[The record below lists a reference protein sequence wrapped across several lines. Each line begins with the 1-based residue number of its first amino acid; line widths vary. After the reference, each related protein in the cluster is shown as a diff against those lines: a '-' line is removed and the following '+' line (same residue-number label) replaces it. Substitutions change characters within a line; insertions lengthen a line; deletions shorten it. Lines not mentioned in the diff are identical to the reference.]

1 MENRSKRMVKS
12 LFGQS
17 SVIARHFVGICPAFA
32 RYLAAIV
39 MMIVLGMGSAWGAD
53 YVITYTSGSTTY
65 YLARNGTSGV
75 TRVSTFDPTTC
86 IWTCYSSSW
95 GTMTENTL
103 NKDDSR
109 YLAQT
114 VDGTKYYLTASLK
127 SSGSGKNK
135 TYTWTGPGLST
146 TGSNVWRGNNNK
158 LYANTNNRN
167 GAINLSGSTPS
178 ITDGST
184 SGNNNYYTISSD
196 SYTAASS
203 TTFTADP
210 TVTPA
215 TATLSYGE
223 NQQFTATGAA
233 ATTTTYA
240 ACTKYTFNSTTLY
253 YYNNTAYTTEDAY
266 KAAAGT
272 TTSATI
278 TYTWALSGTGTSYLS
293 KSDNGAT
300 TTVTHSI
307 QNTSDSDKTA
317 TLTVTAKAGSVTK
330 TATAT
335 VTATAKTPTSLTF
348 NSNDLTVNGT
358 TSFQLPGTTLKNS
371 QTSAAISGTVTYT
384 SSNTSVATVDN
395 TGKVTINGA
404 GTTTITAKY
413 AGDDTY
419 AATTATLTITVAN
432 VDALDEASTTDIAI
446 TPATQTLDVGETKTY
461 TASASIKATTR
472 KRDAYQTITAG
483 GNTVYKQGANYS
495 ATEPKINITEGAEVP
510 YTSFNWSLEG
520 DNGYV
525 TLNNYYVTNSNSTT
539 VTRAANLTDTQK
551 TVTLKVAAVY
561 GSYNKSAT
569 ASIVIPLTYVDIAGI
584 SCDGLTLNYGESGQ
598 LNPNTW
604 ISSAGAKYVSL
615 TYSSADETIATV
627 DENGQVTAT
636 GVGTTEITIQSK
648 KQDGTNGPACT
659 ANITVNKLN
668 LEAPTITIEGTGRVT
683 ITDNNDPSIGAE
695 IYYTIDGT
703 DPTASSTLYAGPFFV
718 TGGTNVKAIAIKD
731 DNYNNSKVVAQIFA
745 TTGVD
750 GDIVTLNDYED
761 HNWTYYQPNGGVSTD
776 YNYPDKLSSPYPRN
790 VKITYYGNGLMY
802 TGADGGATTEA
813 TGVAVGIDASA
824 NTFVYYKTLERDAND
839 RFPYELIPNPFSKRP
854 TYSSDTTTKWRGFYK
869 WRVKTLKNGAIYAA
883 TSGGSALG
891 EGSLL
896 DAETQ
901 YYFQPTDNAK
911 TNANNATS
919 MEVELEAVWARAYVV
934 TGAASNL
941 NTYITSSS
949 LQADSYERNFVV
961 LTSGTYAST
970 TEVKNTK
977 PVTVTMVTPDGATDY
992 RKSTVYINP
1001 QRKVTLGADMKFE
1014 YINFNATIGDALT
1027 GDYWT
1032 MTGSSSTMIYANMNN
1047 LTMGRGVDNTT
1058 SGGLVAY
1065 EIVGYNSSAQTES
1078 YSTTTEDLIYNIRIE
1093 SGNYHFACSTQN
1105 WTFTYKGGEAK
1116 IRTTYGCDYDRATGD
1131 NDKMKIRRRVY
1142 GGNGTG
1148 FTTKSNIGKETITHV
1163 MKSGQLGSDLE
1174 VGNGDLNGS
1183 TNSTFYATVYFGVIG
1198 YHCYKYVT
1206 SQPSYAGI
1214 RSFIMEGGIVGNLVG
1229 GSDNG
1234 TGNATTDESIRIR
1247 LKGGTVRGAMYGGA
1261 TQTLCQGTRTFVVT
1275 GGTVNGWVAG
1285 GANGTATENGMLSA
1299 ATYMYIGGNANIN
1312 SNNSTTLINR
1322 AVGGNVF
1329 GAGCGYGASSS
1340 SGQVSLGTNV
1350 VVADDAYIERGV
1362 YGGGSYGYTEATS
1375 NLWITGGHVE
1385 GKKGGVNGTSYDA
1398 NILGGVYGGACQNKG
1413 GNANI
1418 YMTGGK
1424 VEGGV
1429 FGGSNSSGTLSGYTN
1444 IHIDGGQVGTET
1456 ATANV
1461 HGGGYGSSTV
1471 VSGNVDITLGTKT
1484 DGEKDYTT
1492 EGDAVIYGDVYGG
1505 SALGKV
1511 NGTAANTT
1519 YHTNV
1524 TLNAGTI
1531 NGSLYGGAL
1540 GDASTAANVYAP
1552 VAVKV
1557 YGGSVKKT
1565 DENGANGSGGVYGA
1579 NNINGAPQ
1587 SSVTVDIYG
1596 TDPVP
1601 GENQYALYAVY
1612 GGGNKANYTYG
1623 NGYPKVTVHNCDNSI
1638 EYVYGGGNAA
1648 AVSATDVT
1656 IYGGNIIGNVFGGGN
1671 GTVSAANVNGNAT
1684 TKIYGGTILN
1694 VYGGSNTNGTISG
1707 TISVTA
1713 DETGETGHD
1722 ACKINVTDLY
1732 GGGNKAASAAGN
1744 ITIGCADHIGTVY
1757 GGANQADITGDI
1769 NLSITSGH
1777 IDNVFGGNNNSGT
1790 INGNITVTV
1799 NDAKKDCGMV
1809 VGNVYGGGNLA
1820 AFTGNPT
1827 VNILNGNLTGSVFGG
1842 GKGTTAVVTGN
1853 PSVNVGDWEG
1863 DHAVTVAGSIY
1874 GGGDEAAVEGNPTVI
1889 IRDCQTEIGGDLYG
1903 GGNAAP
1909 TYSTNTTMWGGT
1921 VKGNVFGGGNGSN
1934 LEKPGANIGY
1944 ASDNTTK
1951 AGTGNSVM
1959 NVYGGTVGT
1968 WTYPDGIPTCVDN
1981 TGGIFGGSNT
1991 NGNIAGTATLT
2002 IDKVKC
2008 TETGASQCD
2017 MRVLEVYGAGNKAAF
2032 DGKGLVFN
2040 LGCVENLDYV
2050 YGGAKAADLNLNG
2063 GELNLLI
2070 TSGTFKGIFGGNNL
2084 SGNLNGKVTVTI
2096 DETGCSPIIIDE
2108 VYGAGNLAPY
2118 EGNPKVKVIS
2128 CTSIGKVFGGG
2139 LGTGAVVNGNPSVDV
2154 QMIPGNYA
2162 EQALGSA
2169 SAIGA
2174 IGYVYGG
2181 GNAAAVTGNTTV
2193 NVATDATVKHTDGT
2207 GTATAPSANIT
2218 GNVYGGGNEANVSG
2232 KTNVT
2237 IGQPAN

>member
-1 MENRSKRMVKS
+1 MINDTYRDMRQNIDNEWTTSGQRVDNERTTSGQRRRASEGLLSDKS
-12 LFGQS
+12 LNTVQCY
-17 SVIARHFVGICPAFA
+17 VRHKSLLCQT
-32 RYLAAIV
+32 LAALV
-39 MMIVLGMGSAWGAD
+39 MMIVLGVGSAWGAN
-53 YVITYTSGSTTY
+53 YVITYTTNGTTY

-75 TRVSTFDPTTC
+75 TRVSTFDPSTC
-86 IWTCYSSSW
+86 IWTCYSNTSGS
-95 GTMTENTL
+95 ESTL
-103 NKDDSR
+103 NNNSSR

-114 VDGTKYYLTASLK
+114 VNGTKYYLTASCSRK
-127 SSGSGKNK
+127 SSGRGQQQTY

-146 TGSNVWRGNNNK
+146 STTNANVWRGSNSK
-158 LYANTNNRN
+158 LYAYYSTSSDRSSWNRSA
-167 GAINLSGSTPS
+167 GINLASSVALA
-178 ITDGST
+178 DNNT
-184 SGNNNYYTISSD
+184 SSNNNYYTISSSTVSGSSSSVTTWVTD
-196 SYTAASS
+196 PSITPTSATIQYVGNSQKYEEAS
-203 TTFTADP
+203 A
-210 TVTPA
+210 TV
-215 TATLSYGE
+215 
-223 NQQFTATGAA
+223 QK
-233 ATTTTYA
+233 TTTTIEG
-240 ACTKYTFNSTTLY
+240 CTKYTYSSTNIW
-253 YYNNTAYTTEDAY
+253 YYNNTSYTTEDAY
-266 KAAAGT
+266 KTAATSTGDPENVTVSYNWTIESNSYT
-272 TTSATI
+272 TTSASGNTYSVTYSSQSPSDQ
-278 TYTWALSGTGTSYLS
+278 TYT
-293 KSDNGAT
+293 
-300 TTVTHSI
+300 I
-307 QNTSDSDKTA
+307 
-317 TLTVTAKAGSVTK
+317 TVTASATDVESK

-335 VTATAKTPTSLTF
+335 VTVEGPKTNPTSIKGSISPATIYTGATAQVSYTLTP
-348 NSNDLTVNGT
+348 
-358 TSFQLPGTTLKNS
+358 
-371 QTSAAISGTVTYT
+371 SACYDNVTYA
-384 SSNTSVATVDN
+384 SSNTAVATVDKN
-395 TGKVTINGA
+395 GVVTGVGA
-404 GTTTITAKY
+404 GTATITLTANLFNSSDTPPTTTVTVTVREKVATPAISFVPSADGKTATTTITC
-413 AGDDTY
+413 
-419 AATTATLTITVAN
+419 ATT
-432 VDALDEASTTDIAI
+432 
-446 TPATQTLDVGETKTY
+446 
-461 TASASIKATTR
+461 
-472 KRDAYQTITAG
+472 
-483 GNTVYKQGANYS
+483 
-495 ATEPKINITEGAEVP
+495 
-510 YTSFNWSLEG
+510 
-520 DNGYV
+520 
-525 TLNNYYVTNSNSTT
+525 
-539 VTRAANLTDTQK
+539 
-551 TVTLKVAAVY
+551 
-561 GSYNKSAT
+561 
-569 ASIVIPLTYVDIAGI
+569 
-584 SCDGLTLNYGESGQ
+584 
-598 LNPNTW
+598 
-604 ISSAGAKYVSL
+604 
-615 TYSSADETIATV
+615 
-627 DENGQVTAT
+627 
-636 GVGTTEITIQSK
+636 
-648 KQDGTNGPACT
+648 
-659 ANITVNKLN
+659 
-668 LEAPTITIEGTGRVT
+668 
-683 ITDNNDPSIGAE
+683 GAE
-695 IYYTIDGT
+695 IYYTTNGTTPTTSSTKNTGTFSVNDNDVVKAIAVMPNTVTGYELYDNSDVAERQYVSCKLETPTISITSAGVTFSHGEDVEFHYTTDGS
-703 DPTASSTLYAGPFFV
+703 DPTASSTTWDGNIITNIADGATIKV
-718 TGGTNVKAIAIKD
+718 IATRSDCGDSDIATATNHTSGVSGGV
-731 DNYNNSKVVAQIFA
+731 
-745 TTGVD
+745 
-750 GDIVTLNDYED
+750 VTLMDYED
-761 HNWTYYQPNGGVSTD
+761 HNWTYYLPNGGINTD
-776 YNYPDKLSSPYPRN
+776 YNYPDKLNSPYPRN
-790 VKITYYGNGLMY
+790 VKITYYGNG
-802 TGADGGATTEA
+802 TNTVSTSSDASPATNTFTA
-813 TGVAVGIDASA
+813 STNDAVAVGIDATE
-824 NTFVYYKTLERDAND
+824 NTFVYYKTLERDANN

-854 TYSSDTTTKWRGFYK
+854 TYGSDTTTKWRGFYK
-869 WRVKTLKNGAIYAA
+869 WRVKSVTGGEIYSA
-883 TSGGSALG
+883 TSGGTALG
-891 EGSLL
+891 VGSLL

-901 YYFQPTDNAK
+901 YYFQPTDNAL

-919 MEVELEAVWARAYVV
+919 MEVELEALWARAYVV
-934 TGAASNL
+934 TGAAGSL
-941 NTYITSSS
+941 NTHITSSS

-961 LTSGTYAST
+961 LSSGTYASQ
-970 TEVKNTK
+970 TEVANTK
-977 PVTVTMVTPDGATDY
+977 PVTVTMVTPDGATNY
-992 RKSTVYINP
+992 RSNSVYINP

-1027 GDYWT
+1027 GDYWS
-1032 MTGSSSTMIYANMNN
+1032 MKGSSSTMIYANMKN

-1065 EIVGYNSSAQTES
+1065 EIVGYNSDAQTES
-1078 YSTTTEDLIYNIRIE
+1078 YSTTEVDLIYNIRIE

-1105 WTFTYKGGEAK
+1105 WSFTYKGGEAK
-1116 IRTTYGCDYDRATGD
+1116 IRTTYGCDYDRAKGD

-1198 YHCYKYVT
+1198 YHCYNYVT

-1444 IHIDGGQVGTET
+1444 IHIDGGQVGASTSS
-1456 ATANV
+1456 TANV
-1461 HGGGYGSSTV
+1461 HGGGYGSSTI

-2139 LGTGAVVNGNPSVDV
+2139 LGTGAVVNGSPSVDV